1 MAAALRFLVV
11 PVVVVALSRAA
22 TSSKAVSGADSRGD
36 SNAWQDKCNDD
47 GHSVDVQQVLR
58 WAEEKADIQCPYL
71 AADATLPVRGVA
83 TRWHMPARTV
93 MISMPS
99 KMALSVA
106 AGQPSPMPD
115 LVPEQTWRALDGS
128 VQIALV
134 LLREKKRGS
143 LSPWHVWIQS
153 LPKTFSA
160 LMHWS
165 TAELQRLQ
173 TNTTAIEQEVL
184 ITVKKQTSTVQA
196 SYNKLQRTTVV
207 RQLNISLAELI
218 WAVNVATSR
227 PVAIPK
233 HWTQIVQEALAPII
247 VGSFGLLG
255 ALLFTSSSLSQW
267 QSSQEVAACCQFV
280 AGMSV
285 VAVLMRGLFQQEGV
299 TTAALLP
306 VVDSINHNSSAS
318 SKVQRTWVGDRLE
331 AVIMNEV
338 PAGQEITFSY
348 APKPNE
354 DFLQYYGFVDTDNKH
369 DAYKADLLS
378 YVTQNFEVEPKRLE
392 AVQRDATWLQT
403 LQQAQLTRQGWA
415 ASTTEALFQLLGHQK
430 ESSFTGINPVQLLQN
445 LLQHLSPLSF
455 KGNVESHN
463 VPQTAPHS
471 PQTQTKK
478 RVLQALYQFC
488 QHILSSKPTTLEAD
502 IARLQSM
509 RDEESQD
516 ERHILALQFRIGKKQ
531 LLRSCLWQYDPQQ
544 LADA

>member
-184 ITVKKQTSTVQA
+184 ITVGC
-196 SYNKLQRTTVV
+196 NMM
-207 RQLNISLAELI
+207 
-218 WAVNVATSR
+218 
-227 PVAIPK
+227 P
-233 HWTQIVQEALAPII
+233 
-247 VGSFGLLG
+247 
-255 ALLFTSSSLSQW
+255 
-267 QSSQEVAACCQFV
+267 AC
-280 AGMSV
+280 
-285 VAVLMRGLFQQEGV
+285 
-299 TTAALLP
+299 
-306 VVDSINHNSSAS
+306 
-318 SKVQRTWVGDRLE
+318 
-331 AVIMNEV
+331 
-338 PAGQEITFSY
+338 
-348 APKPNE
+348 
-354 DFLQYYGFVDTDNKH
+354 
-369 DAYKADLLS
+369 KA
-378 YVTQNFEVEPKRLE
+378 
-392 AVQRDATWLQT
+392 
-403 LQQAQLTRQGWA
+403 
-415 ASTTEALFQLLGHQK
+415 
-430 ESSFTGINPVQLLQN
+430 
-445 LLQHLSPLSF
+445 
-455 KGNVESHN
+455 
-463 VPQTAPHS
+463 
-471 PQTQTKK
+471 
-478 RVLQALYQFC
+478 
-488 QHILSSKPTTLEAD
+488 
-502 IARLQSM
+502 
-509 RDEESQD
+509 
-516 ERHILALQFRIGKKQ
+516 
-531 LLRSCLWQYDPQQ
+531 
-544 LADA
+544 